1 MNFNTFKIQDKVNG
15 FYFYIVSHIDDP
27 EFNLDVCESY
37 ASEDPQNPI
46 NQYLTL
52 CVGWDS
58 IESTKSDVQPITVL
72 NKSYPQDPK
81 NMAVSEEYK
90 KFTEEALQQLSMKKP
105 RGGKKKQT
113 EEGASPANIPE
124 KKPAKPKGKKTT
136 IVGVAPQ

>member
-27 EFNLDVCESY
+27 EFNRDVCESN
-37 ASEDPQNPI
+37 ALTDPQNPI

-90 KFTEEALQQLSMKKP
+90 KFTEEALQQLSMKKT

-113 EEGASPANIPE
+113 EEGPIPE
-124 KKPAKPKGKKTT
+124 KKPVKPKGKKAT